1 MNTANT
7 WQAVSTTATAATP
20 RLLSLITIA
29 ILLSMATPVYASPD
43 LPVAPADVLIP
54 HKDIG
59 RGDLHSETVAA
70 AGRLV
75 GLKDSFNHDSFIA
88 HIIYVTALSGRDIFP
103 ADKWASRFTR
113 KVNAA
118 GRIHRKG
125 TPRPGDLVFFSLS
138 DRAPHSA
145 KASNVMVGV
154 VEKVSD
160 SRITFIM
167 AGSRGVQRGTMG
179 IGKARVKETRLKSCK
194 PPPPKKEKSAKTS
207 KKSKSTKKSG
217 TSKKST
223 TTKKGSATKKAKSA
237 KPEKLPC
244 TTSELYIGFADIED
258 VALTMN
264 PKPPTEWKSPEAH

>member
-1 MNTANT
+1 VETANT

-20 RLLSLITIA
+20 GLLSLITIA
-29 ILLSMATPVYASPD
+29 ILLSTAIPVSASPD
-43 LPVAPADVLIP
+43 HEVAPAEVLIP

-70 AGRLV
+70 ASRLI
-75 GLKDSFNHDSFIA
+75 GLKNSFDHDSFIA

-113 KVNAA
+113 KVSAA

-145 KASNVMVGV
+145 KATKVMVGV
-154 VEKVSD
+154 VEKVTE
-160 SRITFIM
+160 SRITFVM

-179 IGKARVKETRLKSCK
+179 IGKARVKETRLKSCT
-194 PPPPKKEKSAKTS
+194 PPPPKKDKTAKTS
-207 KKSKSTKKSG
+207 KKKK
-217 TSKKST
+217 TSKKGGAST
-223 TTKKGSATKKAKSA
+223 KSSATKKNSTTKKA
-237 KPEKLPC
+237 KPAKLPC
-244 TTSELYIGFADIED
+244 TTSDLYIGFADIED

-264 PKPPTEWKSPEAH
+264 PTPPADWKSPEAD